1 MSREWGVDTIDT
13 LSDDGARRTSAN
25 VRLSTFDFRL
35 STSDSRN
42 KGVLMVRRSLVITTL
57 ALSTFLAMSGA
68 GRAQDATPDA
78 GAAQAGPTACTA
90 EPRDIDAM
98 LALWFDPAGGP
109 VATPAQ
115 SAPVTDEA
123 TLPQGEK
130 VDEQT
135 EAAITEATENFI
147 YCLEVAGQNAR
158 GFSFVTDNLLA
169 QFGPDLANPAQ
180 DTPDEVRAALQQ
192 QLAGTPI
199 AGVALSPRMPPL
211 AGPRKPRLLEDG
223 RVGAIWALVGNRVFI
238 IYAREGDRWLIDDVI
253 DIIEPPATPAAT
265 PAP

>member
-1 MSREWGVDTIDT
+1 
-13 LSDDGARRTSAN
+13 
-25 VRLSTFDFRL
+25 
-35 STSDSRN
+35 
-42 KGVLMVRRSLVITTL
+42 MVRRSVAITTL
-57 ALSTFLAMSGA
+57 ALSSFLATSGA
-68 GRAQDATPDA
+68 GLAQDATPDA
-78 GAAQAGPTACTA
+78 AAQQTGPTACTA
-90 EPRDIDAM
+90 EPRDLDAM

-109 VATPAQ
+109 AATPAQ
-115 SAPVTDEA
+115 SAAVTDEA

-130 VDEQT
+130 VEEET

-180 DTPDEVRAALQQ
+180 DSPDEVRAALEQ

-199 AGVALSPRMPPL
+199 AGAMLSPRMPPL
-211 AGPRKPRLLEDG
+211 AGPRKPRLLDDG
-223 RVGAIWALVGNRVFI
+223 RVGATWSIVGNRVFI
-238 IYAREGDRWLIDDVI
+238 IYAQEGDRWLIDDLI
-253 DIIEPPATPAAT
+253 DIIEPAASPAAT